1 VNVIGDLLYIRG
13 DRDTVTLKKLV
24 PGKLIAKRGH
34 RKPPSQEFPR
44 EFPGIT
50 EFSAG
55 ICGNFKNLQI

>member
-1 VNVIGDLLYIRG
+1 MNNDENPSGIYEQALQ
-13 DRDTVTLKKLV
+13 
-24 PGKLIAKRGH
+24 PGPPGIPVREFPGIPGN
-34 RKPPSQEFPR
+34 PPSQEFPR